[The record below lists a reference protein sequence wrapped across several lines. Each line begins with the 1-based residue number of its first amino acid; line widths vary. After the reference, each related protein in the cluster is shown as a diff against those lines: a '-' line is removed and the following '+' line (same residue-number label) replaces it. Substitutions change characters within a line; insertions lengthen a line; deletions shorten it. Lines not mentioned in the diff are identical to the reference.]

1 MLVAESQVKKN
12 KIGKFYPVSPTAMIW
27 EKKIILCLLAG
38 LMHMPVVFG
47 QYKFEQEVHLN
58 TENGLPVNDIR
69 SIAKAEDGFIWIA
82 TSAGLCRFD
91 GKQVKTFLQ
100 GKDLRHSIL
109 DNTVNCVLPEKNK
122 IWVGTNQGLS
132 VLNTSDYTFRHYQFT
147 NKGKADS
154 LKRRFDQNVNTLYKD
169 YSGNLWIGTS
179 DRGLARYDETKDDF
193 LFYSLPAGKYPPLI
207 PSLGNNIAILN
218 IRASSKNDSI
228 IWAGTAAGLQQ
239 INKYTGKVE
248 LFTFP
253 RENKNQQ
260 VALNAFRRLYYHDD
274 GLLYVGSW
282 AAGVNVFDPMVKTF
296 IPLEV
301 RSEMGKKMVRSVI
314 SSILRKSEHE
324 IWISTGLGLVVYNT
338 KEKDVTWYKLNDEN
352 ELRFYSIRFVD
363 EANRVWCADINGIN
377 YFDPALQQFSSYSFR
392 PNWVFAYYII
402 PDKSGNKITV
412 CPRFSDGTFTF
423 DKLTNRWVK
432 TTFPG
437 NEKFLKET
445 DVIKGFV
452 QLSPGEYVISSDKG
466 IYRYSANNK
475 KISRV
480 QAGFPF
486 GVTRR
491 GDMIADRN
499 GNVWITDNTW
509 GLTKWNP
516 VTGKFINYKNETI
529 SADTVGPLNRLM
541 NMYEDSRGNIWFQRQ
556 GGIGVYIAAREKI
569 VSFFYSKNENNSLP
583 NAYGFAEDKKGRV
596 WASAIDGWVG
606 YANVNEPEKG
616 IVHKMNIHDKGVSG
630 NLEGLATDTNGEV
643 WGRTLKELVKIN
655 SDNLSLSTYDF
666 KYGAKE
672 SEFFHFSFLPSGEV
686 VLGGRHEITIANPS
700 ELKKNAE
707 IPNPYISEISVL
719 NQPYRNLQKNE
730 PLVLN
735 SKQNFFSISFSS
747 IAYTMPSDVKF
758 RFRLKEF
765 DDWSEPTTRR
775 FANYTNVPGGDYVFQ
790 LQAANNEGIWNEQ
803 VLELPVRIA
812 TPWWQTW
819 WFRVAIGLLIAVLG
833 YWFYRY
839 RIAQIRKKEQI
850 RSQYEK
856 KLANVEMSAL
866 LAQMNPHFLFNSLNS
881 IDSYIIRNESKK
893 ASEYLNNFARLMRL
907 ILQNSRS
914 NYISLKDELESLDLY
929 MQMESLRFAN
939 RFEYEIKISP
949 DIDTNAVLIPPM
961 LMQPYVENAI
971 WHGLMHKKDGIQG
984 KVEII
989 ISKKEG
995 NLYCVIQDN
1004 GIGREKAEAIKA
1016 QKHGNRKRS
1025 MGMQITK
1032 DRIEMINKLYS
1043 TNTTMQVIDLHD
1055 EKGNAM
1061 GTRVEL
1067 MIPV

>member
-1 MLVAESQVKKN
+1 
-12 KIGKFYPVSPTAMIW
+12 MIW
-27 EKKIILCLLAG
+27 EKKIICCLLIVLG
-38 LMHMPVVFG
+38 YTPFVFC
-47 QYKFEQEVHLN
+47 QYKFEKEV
-58 TENGLPVNDIR
+58 TISKENGLPVNDIR
-69 SIAKAEDGFIWIA
+69 SVVKGEDGFIWIA
-82 TSAGLCRFD
+82 TTAGLCRFD
-91 GKQVKTFLQ
+91 GRQVKTFLE
-100 GKDLRHSIL
+100 GKDLKRTIL
-109 DNTVNCVLPEKNK
+109 NNTTNCVLSDKNK
-122 IWVGTNQGLS
+122 IWVGTSQGLS
-132 VLNTSDYTFRHYQFT
+132 VLNTIDYTFRHYQFT
-147 NKGKADS
+147 NKGKVDS
-154 LKRRFDQNVNTLYKD
+154 LKRRFDQNINILYKD
-169 YSGNLWIGTS
+169 RSGNIWIGTA
-179 DRGLARYDETKDDF
+179 DRGVGKYDEVKDDF
-193 LFYSLPAGKYPPLI
+193 IFYAVPPGKYPPLV
-207 PSLGNNIAILN
+207 PLLGNSIYILSF
-218 IRASSKNDSI
+218 IESVKNDSI
-228 IWAGTAAGLQQ
+228 IWAGTTGGLLQ
-239 INKYTGKVE
+239 INKYTANVE

-253 RENKNQQ
+253 KDDKNQQ
-260 VALNAFRRLYYHDD
+260 VALNAFRRLYHHDD

-282 AAGVNVFDPMVKTF
+282 AAGVNVFDPVTKTF
-296 IPLEV
+296 TPLEV
-301 RSEMGKKMVRSVI
+301 KSEPGKNMVKSVI
-314 SSILRKSEHE
+314 SGLLRKSDHE
-324 IWISTGLGLVVYNT
+324 IWISTGRGLVVYDT
-338 KEKDVTWYKLNDEN
+338 RLKDVTWYKLSNIEDF
-352 ELRFYSIRFVD
+352 RFYSMRFVD
-363 EANRVWCADINGIN
+363 EANRVWCADIDGLN
-377 YFDPALQQFSSYSFR
+377 YFDPALQQFSSYPYSSE
-392 PNWVFAYYII
+392 WSYAYYII
-402 PDKSGNKITV
+402 SDKSGNNITV
-412 CPRFSDGTFTF
+412 CPRSTNSIYTF
-423 DKLTNRWVK
+423 DKPANKWIK
-432 TTFPG
+432 TKFPG
-437 NEKFLKET
+437 NEQFVKET

-452 QLSPGEYVISSDKG
+452 QTSPREYIISSDKG
-466 IYRYSANNK
+466 IYQYSANK
-475 KISRV
+475 KTIKHIN
-480 QAGFPF
+480 AGFPF

-491 GDMIADRN
+491 GDLLADHK

-516 VTGKFINYKNETI
+516 ATGKFINYKNETI
-529 SADTVGPLNRLM
+529 STDSVGPFNRLL
-541 NMYEDSRGNIWFQRQ
+541 NLYEDSKGNIWFQRQ
-556 GGIGVYIAAREKI
+556 GGMGVFIAAQEKI
-569 VSFFYSKNENNSLP
+569 VSFFYTKNEANSLP
-583 NAYGFAEDKKGRV
+583 NATGFAEDKKGRV
-596 WASAIDGWVG
+596 WVSSADVWIG

-616 IVHKMNIHDKGVSG
+616 IVNKINISEKGVTG
-630 NLEGLATDTNGEV
+630 NLEGLATDTHGEV
-643 WGRTLKELVKIN
+643 WGRSLKELVKIN
-655 SDNLSLSTYDF
+655 ADNLSFTTYDF

-686 VLGGRHEITIANPS
+686 ILGGRNDITIANPS
-700 ELKKNAE
+700 ELKKNNE
-707 IPNPYISEISVL
+707 IPVPYISDISVF
-719 NQPYRNLQKNE
+719 NQPYRDLQKGE
-730 PLVLN
+730 PLFL
-735 SKQNFFSISFSS
+735 SYKQNFFSISFSS
-747 IAYTMPSDVKF
+747 IAYTMPADVKF
-758 RFRLKEF
+758 RFRLNRF

-790 LQAANNEGIWNEQ
+790 LQAANNEGVWNNQ
-803 VLELPVRIA
+803 VLELPVHIA
-812 TPWWQTW
+812 IPWWQTW
-819 WFRVAIGLLIAVLG
+819 RFRIAVALLIVAVVI
-833 YWFYRY
+833 WFYRY

-939 RFEYEIKISP
+939 RFEYEIKIAP
-949 DIDTNAVLIPPM
+949 EIDTNAVLIPPM

-995 NLYCVIQDN
+995 NLYCMIQDN

-1016 QKHGNRKRS
+1016 QKQGNRKRS